1 MIQQPR
7 TNFSFQTFLSRT
19 WKRSTS
25 GIHKSGGEG
34 SRLSIYI
41 PGNNEGYGP
50 LSKGIIDQPSCNRDE
65 WSCYFTICLRAAL
78 KRARA
83 LDPRA
88 TVISNTAPVWRL
100 PPLLISAAKKSLV
113 ADSDRILI
121 VSLTHSV
128 PRCFRDRH
136 STILPRRTWCTP
148 WLQNLLPGIFDLSPF
163 VHFVASLSVWAK
175 SNCVLCA
182 CVNFSREAINNIQ
195 WNMSERWLTER

>member
-1 MIQQPR
+1 MVFDFEIRGQGQFFGIFLQLYSHQNRRCRIRHDTIVTDKLFFNCIPIKIEGVEFDMIQQPR

-88 TVISNTAPVWRL
+88 TVISNTAPV
-100 PPLLISAAKKSLV
+100 
-113 ADSDRILI
+113 
-121 VSLTHSV
+121 
-128 PRCFRDRH
+128 
-136 STILPRRTWCTP
+136 
-148 WLQNLLPGIFDLSPF
+148 
-163 VHFVASLSVWAK
+163 
-175 SNCVLCA
+175 
-182 CVNFSREAINNIQ
+182 
-195 WNMSERWLTER
+195 